1 VPEVREL
8 GMGAESMWT
17 HETPST
23 TAAQGV
29 KVELDP
35 RSRRVLVVDDDLG
48 FLEGIEMALTNPG
61 QEVHAYASFEE
72 ARTALRTTAFDAL
85 LTDVRLG
92 AFNGLQ
98 LALIARTDNP
108 HIRIIVI
115 SGIDDP
121 VLRDEAAAMGAE
133 YLVKPVTAQL
143 LQSVLDRAA

>member
-1 VPEVREL
+1 
-8 GMGAESMWT
+8 M
-17 HETPST
+17 
-23 TAAQGV
+23 
-29 KVELDP
+29 ELDP

-48 FLEGIEMALTNPG
+48 FLEGVEMALTNPG
-61 QEVHAYASFEE
+61 QEVHAYANFEE

>member
-1 VPEVREL
+1 
-8 GMGAESMWT
+8 M
-17 HETPST
+17 
-23 TAAQGV
+23 
-29 KVELDP
+29 ELDP
-35 RSRRVLVVDDDLG
+35 RTRRILVVDDDLG
-48 FLEGIEMALTNPG
+48 FLEGIEMALANPG
-61 QEVHAYASFEE
+61 QEVHAYANFEE
-72 ARTALRTTAFDAL
+72 ARAALRTMAFDAL

-108 HIRIIVI
+108 RIRIIVI

-143 LQSVLDRAA
+143 LQSVIDGTA

>member
-1 VPEVREL
+1 
-8 GMGAESMWT
+8 MGAESMRT

-23 TAAQGV
+23 TAAQRV
-29 KVELDP
+29 KVDLDP
-35 RSRRVLVVDDDLG
+35 RTRRILVVDDDLG
-48 FLEGIEMALTNPG
+48 FLEGIEMALTNPR
-61 QEVHAYASFEE
+61 QEVHASATFED
-72 ARTALRTTAFDAL
+72 ARAALRTMAFDAL

-115 SGIDDP
+115 SGIDDS

-143 LQSVLDRAA
+143 LQSVIDGAA